1 MIHLK
6 RNIAIGKEDPKLTV
20 KLASLELTLDKIKK
34 GRESY
39 LNTYDFN
46 VRQNNLAQENLKARF
61 AARIY
66 ILLYFTKCF
75 QLKENYFI
83 ETVERKVANRQ
94 CSTSNDF

>member
-1 MIHLK
+1 M
-6 RNIAIGKEDPKLTV
+6 IGKEDPKLTV

-46 VRQNNLAQENLKARF
+46 VRQNNLAQENLKTRF

-66 ILLYFTKCF
+66 MKDSYYCI
-75 QLKENYFI
+75 
-83 ETVERKVANRQ
+83 
-94 CSTSNDF
+94 